1 MSFSRPGAIDLS
13 ALKNTP
19 AGGSAGRPA
28 SGAPAPAGASW
39 VLDVDE
45 RTFQDVLQ
53 SSLDHVVVVA
63 LWSSRSPQGAAF
75 NDSLARVADSY
86 AGRLLLARI
95 DADTSPQI
103 AQMLGAQGVP
113 FVLGVVK
120 GQPVPLFQGTVDESQ
135 IRQFF
140 DELLRVAEANGVN
153 GVAAPVGGGEAL
165 PDEEPV
171 DDPRFAAAD
180 DAFAEGD
187 YATAVA
193 EYEKLLAS
201 NPADTEAAER
211 LAGAKLLQRTGDADL
226 AAARQAAAD
235 NPDDVDAQLLVADLD
250 LSGGHVDDAFGR
262 LIDLVRRTTGDDKER
277 VRARVVEMFTIVG
290 SDDPRV
296 SAARRALASALF

>member
-13 ALKNTP
+13 ALKNT
-19 AGGSAGRPA
+19 ATGGPAGRP
-28 SGAPAPAGASW
+28 SSSPAPAGASW
-39 VLDVDE
+39 VVDVDE

-53 SSLDHVVVVA
+53 SSLDHVIVIA
-63 LWSSRSPQGAAF
+63 LWSSRSPQGASF
-75 NDSLARVADSY
+75 NDSLASVANSY
-86 AGRLLLARI
+86 AGRLLLARV
-95 DADTSPQI
+95 DVDTSPQI

-135 IRQFF
+135 IRQYF
-140 DELLRVAEANGVN
+140 DELLRVAEANGVT
-153 GVAAPVGGGEAL
+153 GTAAPVGGDEA
-165 PDEEPV
+165 PVEEGPV

-187 YATAVA
+187 YATAIA

-201 NPADTEAAER
+201 NPADAEAAER
-211 LAGAKLLQRTGDADL
+211 LAGAKLLHRTGDADL
-226 AAARQAAAD
+226 NAARQAAAD
-235 NPDDVDAQLLVADLD
+235 NPDDIDAQLLVADLD
-250 LSGGHVDDAFGR
+250 LSGGHVEDAFGR
-262 LIDLVRRTTGDDKER
+262 LIDLVRRTAGDDKER